1 MDKKYTHL
9 NLVERDVITT
19 MLSEKKSLG
28 EIAKV
33 LGRSKSTISREL
45 KRNSSPHYK
54 LYLSH
59 RAHGRAVDRRKKA
72 ARRPSTSIFTIP
84 TPTAAWIL

>member
-19 MLSEKKSLG
+19 MVSEKKSLG

-45 KRNSSPHYK
+45 KHNSSP
-54 LYLSH
+54 
-59 RAHGRAVDRRKKA
+59 
-72 ARRPSTSIFTIP
+72 
-84 TPTAAWIL
+84 